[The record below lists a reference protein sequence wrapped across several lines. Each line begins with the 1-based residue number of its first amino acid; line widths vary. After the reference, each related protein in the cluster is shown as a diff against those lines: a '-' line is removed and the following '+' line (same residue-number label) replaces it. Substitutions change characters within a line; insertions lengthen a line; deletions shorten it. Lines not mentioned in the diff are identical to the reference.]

1 MKQRRVPAI
10 AWVGAALFGV
20 YALWLLLEWGSPL
33 VVVWVS
39 DLGSLVVEAFAIV
52 CVILAAFASSG
63 RQRLAWIALVAALT
77 SWFVGDAI
85 WGMYELGLGVE
96 VPFPSPADGGYLFYY
111 VCTIV
116 VLVALPVGNARAT
129 TVRLFLD
136 GLLVAG
142 SLFVLAWVAGLDDL
156 VATGGTDTFSF
167 VLSMFYPLADLA
179 LLTMALL
186 MLSRS
191 GPGQR
196 LTISLLAAGIAV
208 LAIADSVFVY
218 LNADDAYL
226 SGSVIDVFWAGGLM
240 LMAAAAIV
248 AARTRWRDGVV
259 STATPDTAAVWVPY
273 VPLLIAVVPG
283 VWYLFGEDN
292 ATNPVIAAVLLLM
305 VTVLVRQ
312 VLFVAENRRLLA
324 TVSHQALRD
333 PLTSLGNRALFHD
346 RLSHAVAMTARDG
359 RDVAVLSLDLDD
371 FKLVNDT
378 LGHPAGDA
386 VLVEVAN
393 RLRGAVRTGDT
404 VARLGGDEFAVLLE
418 GGGEPALGAAER
430 ILGAFDAEFVIDEQ
444 PIDVHPSAGLA
455 ELRGS
460 EANPVTAEE
469 LLKRA
474 DVAMYS
480 AKRVR
485 AGGVATFSSD
495 MRLVDADDPS
505 SGRLPAGS
513 PGARMGGMRMLS
525 QLRAAIADGALS
537 VEYQP
542 KYQLATGE
550 IVGVE
555 ALVRWQHPEW
565 GRLLPDQFLPIARQN
580 GLMGALTDLVL
591 RRAADDAV
599 GWHTLGF
606 AVPFAINLFPPS
618 LSELSLA
625 SKIAGVMADRHLPF
639 NHVTVEITE
648 DLLLS
653 SSSKVDEVLVR
664 LRQFGIRVAIDDFG
678 SGYSALNYLRQL
690 PIDELKLDKAI
701 IAPITVEPR
710 AAVIVRKVVEMAG
723 ELGMACVAE
732 GVEDAATA
740 ELLTRYGCDVAQG
753 WHFSPSVPAD
763 ALPRMLA
770 VQRSRIV
777 ERAGFNG
784 RAPATEAVRDDAPK
798 G

>member
-1 MKQRRVPAI
+1 VKQRRIPAI
-10 AWVGAALFGV
+10 AWVGAALFVV
-20 YALWLLLEWGSPL
+20 YALWLLLGWGGPA

-39 DLGSLVVEAFAIV
+39 DVGSLVVETFAIV
-52 CVILAAFASSG
+52 CVILAALSCAG
-63 RQRLAWIALVAALT
+63 RQRLAWAALAAALL

-85 WGMYELGLGVE
+85 WATYELGLGVE
-96 VPFPSPADGGYLFYY
+96 VPFPSSADVGYLFYY

-116 VLVALPVGNARAT
+116 VLLALPLGNARAT
-129 TVRLFLD
+129 MARLFLD

-156 VATGGTDTFSF
+156 VYAGRADAFSF
-167 VLSMFYPLADLA
+167 VVSVFYPLADLA

-186 MLSRS
+186 MLSRA

-218 LNADDAYL
+218 LNADDSYL
-226 SGSVIDVFWAGGLM
+226 SGSAIDVFWAGGLM
-240 LMAAAAIV
+240 MMAAAALV
-248 AARTRWRDGVV
+248 AARVRWRDGVV
-259 STATPDTAAVWVPY
+259 SADASDNAAVWVPY
-273 VPLLIAVVPG
+273 VPLLVAVVPG
-283 VWYLFGEDN
+283 VWYLFSGH
-292 ATNPVIAAVLLLM
+292 AIVPVIAALLLLM

-324 TVSHQALRD
+324 TVTQQALRD
-333 PLTSLGNRALFHD
+333 PLTSLANRALFHD
-346 RLSHAVAMTARDG
+346 RLAHAVAMTARDG

-378 LGHPAGDA
+378 LGHPTGDA
-386 VLVEVAN
+386 VLLEVAN
-393 RLRGAVRTGDT
+393 RLRGVVRTGDT

-418 GGGEPALGAAER
+418 GGGEPAVVAAER
-430 ILGAFDAEFVIDEQ
+430 ILGVFDTEFAVDGQTIG
-444 PIDVHPSAGLA
+444 VHLSAGLA
-455 ELRGS
+455 ESRGT
-460 EANPVTAEE
+460 ETDPGTAEE

-485 AGGVATFSSD
+485 AGGVASFTPD
-495 MRLVDADDPS
+495 MRLIDAGEPP
-505 SGRLPAGS
+505 SGRLAIGA
-513 PGARMGGMRMLS
+513 PGTRMGGMRMLS
-525 QLRAAIADGALS
+525 QLRAAIAHGALT
-537 VEYQP
+537 VVYQP
-542 KYQLATGE
+542 KYQLTTGR

-555 ALVRWQHPEW
+555 ALVRWPHPEW
-565 GRLLPDQFLPIARQN
+565 GTLMPDEFLPLARQN
-580 GLMGALTDLVL
+580 GLMSALTDLVL

-599 GWHTLGF
+599 GWHVLGF
-606 AVPFAINLFPPS
+606 AVPFAINLSPPS
-618 LSELSLA
+618 LGEPSLA

-639 NHVTVEITE
+639 NHATVEITE

-653 SSSKVDEVLVR
+653 NPAKVNDVLVR
-664 LRQFGIRVAIDDFG
+664 LRDFGIRIAMDDFG

-710 AAVIVRKVVEMAG
+710 AAVIVRKVVEMAR
-723 ELGMACVAE
+723 ELDMVCVAE
-732 GVEDAATA
+732 GVEDAATV
-740 ELLTRYGCDVAQG
+740 ELLAGYGCDVAQG
-753 WHFSPSVPAD
+753 YYFSPPVEAS

-770 VQRSRIV
+770 VQNPRVV
-777 ERAGFNG
+777 ERAAFNARRPG
-784 RAPATEAVRDDAPK
+784 GGSVRADAPRS
-798 G
+798 